1 MILLI
6 HLYINIIIL
15 NSEYIA
21 LDSIKDIASRQL
33 PIIIPEA
40 YKIKNTKDIV
50 FSILEYIYLNFHL
63 LVQIKIEDMKIE
75 YNDRTELYKKYIEV
89 ETRFENNNILET
101 LYNE

>member
-1 MILLI
+1 M
-6 HLYINIIIL
+6 
-15 NSEYIA
+15 
-21 LDSIKDIASRQL
+21 
-33 PIIIPEA
+33 PIIIHEA

-75 YNDRTELYKKYIEV
+75 YNDRTQLYKKYMEV
-89 ETRFENNNILET
+89 ETRFENNNILEG